1 VHYGDREGEEGMKK
15 EIWIFLFIMGLLLFS
30 WPLITIFRT
39 SLASYLFLVWG
50 LFIVLLFL
58 ASTFSERRDGGR

>member
-1 VHYGDREGEEGMKK
+1 MKK
-15 EIWIFLFIMGLLLFS
+15 DLWLFLFVLGLLLFS
-30 WPLITIFRT
+30 WPLMKIFQADL
-39 SLASYLFLVWG
+39 SVYLFLVWG